1 MSEEGIAKGIRRVT
15 AVTTY
20 RAFEATDLAS
30 SLEQKVNEAF
40 QTDDSLLEEVS
51 ACVANS
57 Y

>member
-15 AVTTY
+15 AVTTH

-40 QTDDSLLEEVS
+40 QTDESLLEEVS
-51 ACVANS
+51 ACITHS
-57 Y
+57 S